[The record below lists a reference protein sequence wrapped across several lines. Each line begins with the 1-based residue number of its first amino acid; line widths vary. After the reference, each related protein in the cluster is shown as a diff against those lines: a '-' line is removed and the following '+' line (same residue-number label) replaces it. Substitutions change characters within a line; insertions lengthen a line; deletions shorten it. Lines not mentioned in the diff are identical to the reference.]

1 MRFGEKRMMPWEMN
15 DILFKEQLND
25 VLDEIERL
33 TPEIKKE
40 IAELIRPYSEA
51 LYEYLIEG

>member
-1 MRFGEKRMMPWEMN
+1 MMPWEMN